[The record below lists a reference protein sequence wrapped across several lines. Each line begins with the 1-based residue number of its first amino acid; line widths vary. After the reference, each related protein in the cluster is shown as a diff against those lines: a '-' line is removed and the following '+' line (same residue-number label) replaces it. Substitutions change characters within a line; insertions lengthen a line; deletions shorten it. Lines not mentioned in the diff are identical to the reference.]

1 MNRKMSTHFYEKSD
15 DAPEALRLIENIFL
29 AAGMLVAL
37 AFHSQDE
44 KFCFLF
50 GITYP
55 LSVRGRKA
63 IFQGS
68 RNIIIV

>member
-50 GITYP
+50 GIP
-55 LSVRGRKA
+55 ILSVRGRKA

-68 RNIIIV
+68 RNINIV